1 MTWELFYKIVA
12 IWWVVRTIVGTCLGY
27 ADIIKTERRRESYD
41 KSWKKRNTR
50 YETWIRFPK
59 WDIVGYD
66 EYKITTDRP
75 LNKVELDY
83 IAGITP
89 DVNRA
94 EKIMEYLYDVRQIKA
109 TVNSGVALMLDS
121 EEDE

>member
-12 IWWVVRTIVGTCLGY
+12 IGWLVQTIAGTWLEY
-27 ADIIKTERRRESYD
+27 VSIMKAERRRESYD

-50 YETWIRFPK
+50 YETWVKFPE

-66 EYKITTDRP
+66 EYKIVTDRP
-75 LNKVELDY
+75 LSKAELDY
-83 IAGITP
+83 IADITP

-94 EKIMEYLYDVRQIKA
+94 ERIMEYLHDVRQIKA
-109 TVNSGVALMLDS
+109 TVNSGVALMLDP
-121 EEDE
+121 EGE